1 MCVLNYISTGVS
13 FDFLISQLS
22 HLSHKSD
29 ITYELRTRVRL
40 HHIIS
45 LITQLSPPII
55 PPYILRSRNP
65 SSLFILW
72 QPYDPEHFEI
82 TGEEGHDMPPC
93 NSCFYLDSSR
103 QLSDGQGVSCWMVSV
118 VDAERST
125 SSAAPSSV
133 GRHR

>member
-1 MCVLNYISTGVS
+1 MCIKLYIYGCVFRLPHFSTVTS
-13 FDFLISQLS
+13 LTQVRHHIRA
-22 HLSHKSD
+22 
-29 ITYELRTRVRL
+29 RTRVRL